1 MMKLFDARA
10 GHWIERKRPSSG
22 DPMARQILWDIVIT
36 TAGFVMVV
44 IAVVLTV
51 QGLSIN

>member
-1 MMKLFDARA
+1 MMKLFDAQAR
-10 GHWIERKRPSSG
+10 HWIERERSSSG
-22 DPMARQILWDIVIT
+22 DPLARQILWDVLIT

-44 IAVVLTV
+44 VAVVLTV